1 MTLLYIIFSMVN
13 YSVLI
18 PLLEVLFDQVRTE
31 SIENIV
37 KTENFEFSIQ
47 YIRNIFYSYFNEIIR
62 LCDIHN
68 KFDDEQRRK
77 QMRK

>member
-1 MTLLYIIFSMVN
+1 MTLLYIVFSMVN

-47 YIRNIFYSYFNEIIR
+47 YINIF
-62 LCDIHN
+62 IHTS
-68 KFDDEQRRK
+68 
-77 QMRK
+77 MS

>member
-37 KTENFEFSIQ
+37 KTKNIMVNYLLNFDLSLGHLNLFLG
-47 YIRNIFYSYFNEIIR
+47 F
-62 LCDIHN
+62 
-68 KFDDEQRRK
+68 
-77 QMRK
+77 